1 MGKRRGGKLKG
12 SEGRRERRKGQGKKA
27 AEVGEKGDGARTM

>member
-1 MGKRRGGKLKG
+1 MGQR
-12 SEGRRERRKGQGKKA
+12 EGERRRKGQGKKA